1 MQPQCND
8 WFSAKKLEGLIGLP
22 KSSSAISRK
31 ARLEQWVFRQI
42 HGVRGVAYEFHIS
55 SLPKET
61 QAALLLRQ
69 GEIETSMGRFEIAR
83 PTLEAHDYDR
93 EALWSKWDNASNS
106 QRRLAEKWLPAVQ
119 AADEML
125 NQGIS
130 TKTAFATVAGHYQ
143 VSASTLRDKYYQVQK
158 FAKPDWAAALVD
170 GRGASRRNVHK
181 SEFDED
187 AWQFLIADYLRPEKP
202 AFRKCYERLEL
213 AAREH
218 GWSIPSRATAFRR
231 IQQLNEAMVVACRE
245 GEHALMHLIP
255 AQQRTVEHLDAMQW
269 INGDGYLHNVF
280 VRWFNGDVI
289 RPKTWFWQ
297 DVKTRKILGWR
308 CDVSENIDSIRLS
321 FMDVVTRYGI
331 PEDFHITIDNT
342 RGAANKWLTG
352 GAPNRYRFKVKEDDP
367 KGLFLLM
374 GAKMHWTSV
383 VAGKGWGQ
391 AKPVE
396 RAFGVGGLEEYVDK
410 HPALAGAYTGPNPQA
425 KPDNYGD
432 RAVDAELFLKTLAE
446 GVAMFNARTGRETE
460 MCGGKLS
467 FDDVF
472 EREYARTIVRKP
484 TEEQKRMLLLPA
496 EAVNV
501 SRKGEFALKVGG
513 SLKGAKNVYYNMALM
528 NAGVKKVVVRFDP
541 QQLHSTVYCYTL
553 DGRFICEAECLSP
566 VAFNDAA
573 AGREYRRRQK
583 QLKSA
588 TKAAIKAQKQMDA
601 LEVAELLPQIAEPEA
616 PESRIVGIFRPSGN
630 MERVKNQERDD
641 EYETERDEYLNH
653 SLDILEQNRRKK
665 AI

>member
-93 EALWSKWDNASNS
+93 EALWSKWDNASDS

-143 VSASTLRDKYYQVQK
+143 VIASTLRDKYYQVQK

>member
-93 EALWSKWDNASNS
+93 EALWSKWDNASDS

-513 SLKGAKNVYYNMALM
+513 TLKGAKNVYYNMALM

>member
-83 PTLEAHDYDR
+83 PTLEAHNYDR
-93 EALWSKWDNASNS
+93 EALWSKWDNASDS

>member
-93 EALWSKWDNASNS
+93 EALWSKWDNASDS

-641 EYETERDEYLNH
+641 EYE
-653 SLDILEQNRRKK
+653 
-665 AI
+665 

>member
-69 GEIETSMGRFEIAR
+69 GEIETSQGRFEIAR

-93 EALWSKWDNASNS
+93 EALWSKWDNASDS
-106 QRRLAEKWLPAVQ
+106 QRRLVEKWLPAVQ

-231 IQQLNEAMVVACRE
+231 IQQLDEAMVVACRE

-553 DGRFICEAECLSP
+553 DGRFICEAECLTP

-630 MERVKNQERDD
+630 TERVKNQERDD

>member
-93 EALWSKWDNASNS
+93 EALWSKWDNASDS

-125 NQGIS
+125 NQRIS

>member
-93 EALWSKWDNASNS
+93 EALWSKWDNASDS

-630 MERVKNQERDD
+630 MERVKNQ
-641 EYETERDEYLNH
+641 
-653 SLDILEQNRRKK
+653 
-665 AI
+665 

>member
-93 EALWSKWDNASNS
+93 EALWSKWDNASDS

-396 RAFGVGGLEEYVDK
+396 RAFGVGGIEEYVDK

>member
-69 GEIETSMGRFEIAR
+69 GEIETSQGRFEIAR

-93 EALWSKWDNASNS
+93 EALWSKWDNASDS

-231 IQQLNEAMVVACRE
+231 IQQLDEAMVVACRE

-446 GVAMFNARTGRETE
+446 GVVMFNARTGRETE

-472 EREYARTIVRKP
+472 EHEYARTIVRKP

-501 SRKGEFALKVGG
+501 SRKGEFTLKVGG

-601 LEVAELLPQIAEPEA
+601 LEVAELLPQIAEPAA

-630 MERVKNQERDD
+630 MERVKNQEHDD

>member
-93 EALWSKWDNASNS
+93 EALWSKWDNASDS

>member
-93 EALWSKWDNASNS
+93 EALWSKWDNASDS

-665 AI
+665 TI

>member
-93 EALWSKWDNASNS
+93 EALWSKWDNASDS

-541 QQLHSTVYCYTL
+541 QQLHSTVYCHTL

>member
-1 MQPQCND
+1 MQDFQPERPQVQPEAEENTEYQHELASHD
-8 WFSAKKLEGLIGLP
+8 DTLPLGSSRLGLVYDLKGTEHIVSMVVDDFAPVDDTFSCLYHAVGQWDAVQDIFPDFFRHRLVVCDIFHQ
-22 KSSSAISRK
+22 IIVDI
-31 ARLEQWVFRQI
+31 ARLQYRLVQI
-42 HGVRGVAYEFHIS
+42 RGAIVDDKLIRRLDCKKIATVMGVRY
-55 SLPKET
+55 
-61 QAALLLRQ
+61 
-69 GEIETSMGRFEIAR
+69 
-83 PTLEAHDYDR
+83 
-93 EALWSKWDNASNS
+93 
-106 QRRLAEKWLPAVQ
+106 
-119 AADEML
+119 
-125 NQGIS
+125 
-130 TKTAFATVAGHYQ
+130 
-143 VSASTLRDKYYQVQK
+143 
-158 FAKPDWAAALVD
+158 
-170 GRGASRRNVHK
+170 
-181 SEFDED
+181 
-187 AWQFLIADYLRPEKP
+187 
-202 AFRKCYERLEL
+202 

-231 IQQLNEAMVVACRE
+231 IQQLDEAMVVACRE

-321 FMDVVTRYGI
+321 FMDVVTRYSI

-432 RAVDAELFLKTLAE
+432 HAVDAELFLKTFAE

-501 SRKGEFALKVGG
+501 SRKGEFTLKVGG

-541 QQLHSTVYCYTL
+541 QQLHSTVY
-553 DGRFICEAECLSP
+553 
-566 VAFNDAA
+566 
-573 AGREYRRRQK
+573 
-583 QLKSA
+583 
-588 TKAAIKAQKQMDA
+588 
-601 LEVAELLPQIAEPEA
+601 
-616 PESRIVGIFRPSGN
+616 
-630 MERVKNQERDD
+630 
-641 EYETERDEYLNH
+641 
-653 SLDILEQNRRKK
+653 
-665 AI
+665 

>member
-1 MQPQCND
+1 MRE
-8 WFSAKKLEGLIGLP
+8 WISAIECMGLSGLP
-22 KSSSAISRK
+22 GS
-31 ARLEQWVFRQI
+31 LM
-42 HGVRGVAYEFHIS
+42 GVHKRAQREGWLKRRREGIRGVAYEYHIS
-55 SLPKET
+55 SLPNIARAEV
-61 QAALLLRQ
+61 LLQQ
-69 GEIETSMGRFEIAR
+69 GKFKTSQGCFEIAR

-93 EALWSKWDNASNS
+93 EALWSKWDKASDS
-106 QRRLAEKWLPAVQ
+106 QRSLAEKWLPSIQ
-119 AADEML
+119 ATDEML

-231 IQQLNEAMVVACRE
+231 IQQLDEAMVVACRE

-321 FMDVVTRYGI
+321 FMDVVTRYSI

-352 GAPNRYRFKVKEDDP
+352 GAPNRYRF
-367 KGLFLLM
+367 
-374 GAKMHWTSV
+374 
-383 VAGKGWGQ
+383 
-391 AKPVE
+391 
-396 RAFGVGGLEEYVDK
+396 
-410 HPALAGAYTGPNPQA
+410 
-425 KPDNYGD
+425 
-432 RAVDAELFLKTLAE
+432 
-446 GVAMFNARTGRETE
+446 
-460 MCGGKLS
+460 
-467 FDDVF
+467 
-472 EREYARTIVRKP
+472 
-484 TEEQKRMLLLPA
+484 
-496 EAVNV
+496 
-501 SRKGEFALKVGG
+501 
-513 SLKGAKNVYYNMALM
+513 
-528 NAGVKKVVVRFDP
+528 
-541 QQLHSTVYCYTL
+541 
-553 DGRFICEAECLSP
+553 
-566 VAFNDAA
+566 
-573 AGREYRRRQK
+573 
-583 QLKSA
+583 
-588 TKAAIKAQKQMDA
+588 
-601 LEVAELLPQIAEPEA
+601 
-616 PESRIVGIFRPSGN
+616 
-630 MERVKNQERDD
+630 
-641 EYETERDEYLNH
+641 
-653 SLDILEQNRRKK
+653 
-665 AI
+665 

>member
-93 EALWSKWDNASNS
+93 EALWSKWDNASDS

-616 PESRIVGIFRPSGN
+616 PESRIVGIFRP
-630 MERVKNQERDD
+630 
-641 EYETERDEYLNH
+641 
-653 SLDILEQNRRKK
+653 
-665 AI
+665 

>member
-93 EALWSKWDNASNS
+93 EALWSKWDNASDS

-653 SLDILEQNRRKK
+653 SLDILEQNKRKK

>member
-93 EALWSKWDNASNS
+93 EALWSKWDNASDS

-601 LEVAELLPQIAEPEA
+601 LEVAELLPQIAEPAA

-630 MERVKNQERDD
+630 TERVKNQERDD

>member
-93 EALWSKWDNASNS
+93 EALWSKWDNASDS

-616 PESRIVGIFRPSGN
+616 PESRIVGILRPSGN

>member
-93 EALWSKWDNASNS
+93 EALWSKWDNASDS

-501 SRKGEFALKVGG
+501 SSKGEFALKVGG

>member
-93 EALWSKWDNASNS
+93 EALWSKWDNASDS

-231 IQQLNEAMVVACRE
+231 IQQLDEAMVVACRE

-513 SLKGAKNVYYNMALM
+513 SLKGTKNVYYNMALM

-553 DGRFICEAECLSP
+553 DGRFICEAECLAP
-566 VAFNDAA
+566 VAFN
-573 AGREYRRRQK
+573 
-583 QLKSA
+583 
-588 TKAAIKAQKQMDA
+588 
-601 LEVAELLPQIAEPEA
+601 
-616 PESRIVGIFRPSGN
+616 
-630 MERVKNQERDD
+630 
-641 EYETERDEYLNH
+641 
-653 SLDILEQNRRKK
+653 
-665 AI
+665 

>member
-93 EALWSKWDNASNS
+93 EALWSKWDNASDS

-446 GVAMFNARTGRETE
+446 GVAMFNVRTGRETE

>member
-1 MQPQCND
+1 MRE
-8 WFSAKKLEGLIGLP
+8 WISAIECMGLSGLP
-22 KSSSAISRK
+22 GS
-31 ARLEQWVFRQI
+31 LM
-42 HGVRGVAYEFHIS
+42 GVHKRAQREGWLKRRREGIRGVAYEYHIS
-55 SLPKET
+55 SLPNIARAEV
-61 QAALLLRQ
+61 LLQQ
-69 GEIETSMGRFEIAR
+69 GKFKTSQGCFEIAR

-93 EALWSKWDNASNS
+93 EALWSKWDKASDS
-106 QRRLAEKWLPAVQ
+106 QRSLAEKWLPSIQ
-119 AADEML
+119 ATDEML

-231 IQQLNEAMVVACRE
+231 IQQLDEAMVVACRE
-245 GEHALMHLIP
+245 GEHALMHHMIP

-321 FMDVVTRYGI
+321 FMDVVTRYSI

-432 RAVDAELFLKTLAE
+432 HAVDAELFLKTFAE

-501 SRKGEFALKVGG
+501 SRKGEFTLKVGG

-541 QQLHSTVYCYTL
+541 QQLHSTVY
-553 DGRFICEAECLSP
+553 
-566 VAFNDAA
+566 
-573 AGREYRRRQK
+573 
-583 QLKSA
+583 
-588 TKAAIKAQKQMDA
+588 
-601 LEVAELLPQIAEPEA
+601 
-616 PESRIVGIFRPSGN
+616 
-630 MERVKNQERDD
+630 
-641 EYETERDEYLNH
+641 
-653 SLDILEQNRRKK
+653 
-665 AI
+665 